1 MFDSFVDFLAFQVKM
16 RPDASFGSDA
26 NEQLTYAQ
34 AWQQIGRVAARLQT
48 GGVRYRCA
56 GGNTQ

>member
-1 MFDSFVDFLAFQVKM
+1 MFDSFVDYLAFQVKM

-26 NEQLTYAQ
+26 NGQLSYAQ

-48 GGVRYRCA
+48 GGVA
-56 GGNTQ
+56 